1 LNKNKGGI
9 MADGMKGKTVL
20 VTGAGSGIG
29 RSIAIAFSEQGANVM
44 VADIS
49 QKDADE
55 TVSIIKDSGGTAEF
69 RSCDVSKAVD
79 VKALIE
85 GIVKD
90 HGRLDYACNN
100 AGIHNPYNEFLPDA
114 DEGIWDSIIAVNL
127 RGVFLCMKYE
137 TRAMMKQGRG
147 VIVNIA
153 SMSGLL
159 GESGSYAYVASKHGI
174 MGLTKTAAYD
184 FADKGIRINAVC
196 PASVDTPGIAKA
208 PPEMRQK
215 YIESNPMK
223 RMAKPEE
230 IAAAVMW
237 LCSDMAGFVTG
248 TGLVIDGGVSTV

>member
-1 LNKNKGGI
+1 MASDMKNKI
-9 MADGMKGKTVL
+9 VL

-29 RSIAIAFSEQGANVM
+29 RSIAITFSEHEAHVI
-44 VADIS
+44 VADIL
-49 QKDADE
+49 QKGADE
-55 TVSIIKDSGGTAEF
+55 TVSIIKDHRGRAEF
-69 RSCDVSKAVD
+69 RPCDVSKTED
-79 VKALIE
+79 VKTLIE

-90 HGRLDYACNN
+90 YGRLDCSCNN

-114 DEGIWDSIIAVNL
+114 DEDIWDSIIAVNL
-127 RGVFLCMKYE
+127 KGVFLCMKYE
-137 TRAMMKQGRG
+137 TRAMMKQGGG

-208 PPEMRQK
+208 PPELRQK

-230 IAAAVMW
+230 IAAAVIW

>member
-1 LNKNKGGI
+1 MVSDMKNKI
-9 MADGMKGKTVL
+9 AL

-29 RSIAIAFSEQGANVM
+29 RSIAIAFSEYGAHVI

-49 QKDADE
+49 QEGADE
-55 TVSIIKDSGGTAEF
+55 TVSMIKGHGGRAEY
-69 RSCDVSKAVD
+69 RPCDVSKAED
-79 VKALIE
+79 VKSLIE

-90 HGRLDYACNN
+90 NGRLDYACNN
-100 AGIHNPYNEFLPDA
+100 AGIHNPCNEFLPDA
-114 DEGIWDSIIAVNL
+114 DEGIWDNIIAVNL
-127 RGVFLCMKYE
+127 KGVFLCMKHE
-137 TRAMMKQGRG
+137 TKAMMKQGGG

-153 SMSGLL
+153 SMSGFL

-196 PASVDTPGIAKA
+196 PASVETPGIAKA

-223 RMAKPEE
+223 RMARPEE

>member
-1 LNKNKGGI
+1 MGI
-9 MADGMKGKTVL
+9 NMNEKIAL

-29 RSIAIAFSEQGANVM
+29 RSIALAFSEQGAHVV

-49 QKDADE
+49 QKDTDE
-55 TVSIIKDSGGTAEF
+55 TVSLMISKGGKAVF
-69 RSCDVSKAVD
+69 RPCDVSKADD
-79 VKALIE
+79 VKTLIE
-85 GIVKD
+85 GIVKEYG
-90 HGRLDYACNN
+90 HLDYACNN

-127 RGVFLCMKYE
+127 KGVFLCMKYE
-137 TRAMMKQGRG
+137 TRVMMKQGRG

-215 YIESNPMK
+215 YIDSNPMK
-223 RMAKPEE
+223 RMARPEE
-230 IAAAVMW
+230 IAGAVMW